1 MAIVKSTYKDQV
13 VEYVYNLVLDG
24 ALSPGDQIKE
34 SLLAVEMGI
43 SRAPIREALKEL
55 MTNGIIEYRPQVGN
69 FITQLSP
76 KEIVD
81 AYITRGILEGY
92 AVASSFDRFTDREIS
107 ELEEMTRLMTAS
119 AGEGDRKRVVQ
130 VGDDFHNLLI
140 SKCDNMQLI
149 DYTRRLSQKLH
160 ILFYKFWSRLY
171 TAKEVGDRHFRII
184 KSIRSGNQAEIEKS
198 IRDHYRET
206 GSKIARDYIQHTTE
220 GTTGS

>member
-24 ALSPGDQIKE
+24 VLSPGDQIKE

-69 FITQLSP
+69 FITQLSQ

-92 AVASSFDRFTDREIS
+92 AVASGFEQFTDLEIS
-107 ELEEMTRLMTAS
+107 KLEEMTRLMTAS
-119 AGEGDRKRVVQ
+119 AEAGNRKEVVQ
-130 VGDDFHNLLI
+130 VGDDFHTLLI

-171 TAKEVGDRHFRII
+171 SAEEVGDRHLRII
-184 KSIRSGNQAEIEKS
+184 KSIKSGNRVEIEQS
-198 IRDHYRET
+198 IRAHYQET
-206 GSKIARDYIQHTTE
+206 GSKIAQDYT
-220 GTTGS
+220 